1 LESGGPTVNSKQEVQ
16 EKFSHGRGADRWS
29 RLYERAQG
37 VFEHSMV
44 QRRDYVCEYVR
55 GHLAASSQ
63 VLDLGCGT
71 GVVCEQLARDGMEV
85 VGMDLS
91 ADMVS
96 HARARVD
103 HAIADRCRLLRGDCE
118 RLPYRNGQFDLVV
131 CCGVISFLK
140 SNEPTLSEVR
150 RVLRDGGTL
159 ILAVRN
165 KWALAKLLDPLK
177 LGKRLL
183 AKLVR
188 RSRRL
193 RAASRD
199 ASADDD
205 VSLPR
210 FFHVP
215 RLTAVL
221 EHDGYTLIE
230 EKRIGYG
237 PLTFN
242 GWELLP
248 PTVSVGMSN
257 LLSRAFRLPVLRG
270 FQGLADVCVLVVSKR
285 EVGGR

>member
-1 LESGGPTVNSKQEVQ
+1 VSTKRQVQ
-16 EKFSHGRGADRWS
+16 EKFSHGRGADRWN

-37 VFEHSMV
+37 VFENSMV
-44 QRRDYVCEYVR
+44 QRRDYVCDYVR
-55 GHLAASSQ
+55 GHLTASSQ

-71 GVVCEQLARDGMEV
+71 GVICEQLARDGMEV

-103 HAIADRCRLLRGDCE
+103 RAIADRCRLLQGDCE

-131 CCGVISFLK
+131 CCGVISFLR

-150 RVLRDGGTL
+150 RVLRDGGML

-165 KWALAKLLDPLK
+165 KWSLPKLLDPLK

-183 AKLVR
+183 ANLLR
-188 RSRRL
+188 RSRRGHTGSG
-193 RAASRD
+193 AG
-199 ASADDD
+199 ADDI
-205 VSLPR
+205 SLPR
-210 FFHVP
+210 FFHIP
-215 RLTAVL
+215 RLKATL
-221 EHDGYTLIE
+221 ESDGFTLIE
-230 EKRIGYG
+230 TERIGYG

-248 PTVSVGMSN
+248 PSVSVGLSDV
-257 LLSRAFRLPVLRG
+257 LSRAFRLPVLRA

-285 EVGGR
+285 EVARR

>member
-1 LESGGPTVNSKQEVQ
+1 MNTKQRVQ

-55 GHLAASSQ
+55 GHLATASE

-71 GVVCEQLARDGMEV
+71 GIICEQLARDGMRV

-96 HARARVD
+96 HARAHVD
-103 HAIADRCRLLRGDCE
+103 HAIADRCRLLQGDCE
-118 RLPYRNGQFDLVV
+118 RLPYRDGQFDLVV

-159 ILAVRN
+159 VLAVRN
-165 KWALAKLLDPLK
+165 KWSLPKLLDPLRLAK
-177 LGKRLL
+177 QLLARLL
-183 AKLVR
+183 R
-188 RSRRL
+188 RSRR
-193 RAASRD
+193 RGASGD
-199 ASADDD
+199 SADDD

-210 FFHVP
+210 FFHIP
-215 RLTAVL
+215 RLRATL
-221 EHDGYTLIE
+221 ENDGFTLLE
-230 EKRIGYG
+230 TKRIGYG

-242 GWELLP
+242 GWEVLP
-248 PTVSVGMSN
+248 SSVAVGMSDA
-257 LLSRAFRLPVLRG
+257 LSRAFRHPALRG

-285 EVGGR
+285 GVARG